1 MDFLPVFL
9 NLQKQQ
15 CLVAGEGAMAVQ
27 KIELLLSAGASV
39 HLSVQNQLCDTLKEL
54 SEKGRIK
61 IIKDK
66 IGEFEVKDYKLI
78 IAASEDL
85 ALNTSIVDI
94 ANQNNIP
101 VNVVDQP
108 ELCSFLFP
116 SIVDRS
122 PLIIAVSS
130 CGKSTTLSRFIRN
143 KVAAFLP
150 EEFSPL
156 AVMLGEFRHK
166 MKPFLLTY
174 EAKKDFWKNMI
185 FSGSVVELFLSGK
198 KDAAREILQEE
209 LEKHKKRF
217 NQ

>member
-15 CLVAGEGAMAVQ
+15 CLVAGEGPMAVQ

>member
-1 MDFLPVFL
+1 
-9 NLQKQQ
+9 
-15 CLVAGEGAMAVQ
+15 
-27 KIELLLSAGASV
+27 
-39 HLSVQNQLCDTLKEL
+39 
-54 SEKGRIK
+54 
-61 IIKDK
+61 
-66 IGEFEVKDYKLI
+66 
-78 IAASEDL
+78 
-85 ALNTSIVDI
+85 
-94 ANQNNIP
+94 
-101 VNVVDQP
+101 VDQP

-198 KDAAREILQEE
+198 KDTAREILQEE

>member
-15 CLVAGEGAMAVQ
+15 CLVAGEGPMAVQ

-61 IIKDK
+61 IIKEK

-85 ALNTSIVDI
+85 TLNTSIVDI

-198 KDAAREILQEE
+198 KDTAREILQEE

>member
-27 KIELLLSAGASV
+27 KIELLLSGGASV

>member
-61 IIKDK
+61 IIKEK

-198 KDAAREILQEE
+198 KDTAREILQEE

>member
-198 KDAAREILQEE
+198 KDTAREILQEE

>member
-174 EAKKDFWKNMI
+174 QAKKDFWKNMI

-198 KDAAREILQEE
+198 KDTAREILQEE

>member
-15 CLVAGEGAMAVQ
+15 CLVAGEGPMAVQ

-198 KDAAREILQEE
+198 KDTAREILQEE

>member
-9 NLQKQQ
+9 NLQKQK
-15 CLVAGEGAMAVQ
+15 CLVAGEGPMAVQ

-61 IIKDK
+61 IIKEK

-108 ELCSFLFP
+108 EMCSFLFP

-130 CGKSTTLSRFIRN
+130 CGKSPTLSRFIRN

-150 EEFSPL
+150 EAYSPL

-174 EAKKDFWKNMI
+174 EAKKDFWKSMI

-217 NQ
+217 N